1 MEEKEEKEDEKGEM
15 VKEEEDE
22 EVEYKE
28 CHDLAQRTNSACDVT
43 LFFFAR
49 ARDSVATR
57 RDVSRARGDREGGS

>member
-1 MEEKEEKEDEKGEM
+1 MRRLEEKEEEEDEKGEM
-15 VKEEEDE
+15 VEEE

-57 RDVSRARGDREGGS
+57 RDVSRTRGNREGDS